1 MPVLDFH
8 HFGGQNWETAAMKNT
23 LAHAGVAAPHTGQP
37 FSEALCFGIAGGI
50 AAGYSFCPS
59 IPGYDIGS
67 GVSIVGRY
75 RLFSTDG
82 EFIRGFFDRIGA
94 TVKVQE
100 TSGVKGA
107 YKHLL
112 EALENGKPGIVWSSP
127 LPVAPAVWAG
137 CVGMYATV
145 VFGVDEARGIACIS
159 DRAPGPLPLPLDRL
173 EAARNK
179 VCSHRNR
186 LLTFDAPSKLN
197 EARLKAAVIE
207 GVRLC
212 AEDFRKPK
220 LKTYN
225 LPGFFDWSKVIANGN
240 NARGWLRIFPDG
252 RIYMALRDTFD
263 SIETAGTGGA
273 GFRPMYA
280 DFLGEAAAITKR
292 KALAELAARYREIAK
307 QWTSL
312 AEAMLPD
319 AVKPLRRTKEL
330 LRKRSELFL
339 SKGAAALA
347 QIEEIKEQLNRIEVE
362 MREGFPLGETELKD
376 LLESARDR
384 IVALHAAESA
394 AAADLAKTAV

>member
-1 MPVLDFH
+1 
-8 HFGGQNWETAAMKNT
+8 MKNM

-75 RLFSTDG
+75 HLFTTNG
-82 EFIRGFFDRIGA
+82 EFTRGFFERVGA
-94 TVKVQE
+94 RPQVHE

-107 YKHLL
+107 YKALV
-112 EALENGKPGIVWSSP
+112 EALEGGKPGIVWSSP

-145 VFGVDEARGIACIS
+145 VFGVDETKGVAYIS
-159 DRAPGPLPLPLDRL
+159 DRAPGPLTLPLDQL

-186 LLTFDAPSKLN
+186 LLTFDPPATLN
-197 EARLKAAVIE
+197 VARLKAAVSE
-207 GVRLC
+207 GIRLC
-212 AEDFRKPK
+212 AADFQKPK

-225 LPGFFDWSKVIANGN
+225 LPGFFDWAKLITNDK

-280 DFLGEAAAITKR
+280 EFLDEAAAITKR
-292 KALAELAARYREIAK
+292 KALAELAGRYREIAK
-307 QWTSL
+307 MWTAL
-312 AEAMLPD
+312 AESMLPD
-319 AVKPLRRTKEL
+319 AMKPLRRTKEL
-330 LRKRSELFL
+330 LRMRSELFL
-339 SKGAAALA
+339 SKGAVALP
-347 QIEEIKEQLNRIEVE
+347 QIDKIKDDLNRIELE
-362 MREGFPLGETELKD
+362 MREGFPLAEAELKD
-376 LLESARDR
+376 LLEAARER
-384 IVALHAAESA
+384 ILALHDAESSAAGELAKA
-394 AAADLAKTAV
+394 AA

>member
-1 MPVLDFH
+1 MPILDFQQ
-8 HFGGQNWETAAMKNT
+8 FGGKNWETVAMKNT

-75 RLFSTDG
+75 HHFSTDG
-82 EFIRGFFDRIGA
+82 EFIRGFFERIGA
-94 TVKVQE
+94 RLQVQE

-107 YKHLL
+107 YRHLVQ
-112 EALENGKPGIVWSSP
+112 ALEGGRPGIVWSSP

-137 CVGMYATV
+137 CGGMYTTV
-145 VFGVDEARGIACIS
+145 VFGVDEAKGIAYIS
-159 DRAPGPLPLPLDRL
+159 DMAPGPLTLPLDQL

-197 EARLKAAVIE
+197 GARLKSAVIE
-207 GVRLC
+207 GIRLC
-212 AEDFRKPK
+212 AADFQKPR

-225 LPGFFDWSKVIANGN
+225 LPGFLDWSKVIANET

-273 GFRPMYA
+273 GYRPMYA
-280 DFLGEAAAITKR
+280 EFLDEAAAVAKR
-292 KALAELAARYREIAK
+292 KAFAELAARYRELAK
-307 QWTSL
+307 QWTAL
-312 AEAMLPD
+312 AESMLPNS
-319 AVKPLRRTKEL
+319 VKPFRRTKEL
-330 LRKRSELFL
+330 LRKRGDLFL
-339 SKGAAALA
+339 SKGAGALP
-347 QIEEIKEQLNRIEVE
+347 RIEKVKDELTRIELE
-362 MREGFPLGETELKD
+362 MREGFPLAEAELKD
-376 LLESARDR
+376 FLEAARER

-394 AAADLAKTAV
+394 AANELAKAAA

>member
-1 MPVLDFH
+1 MPILDFH

-23 LAHAGVAAPHTGQP
+23 LAHAGVAAPHTGRP

-75 RLFSTDG
+75 HLFTTGG
-82 EFIRGFFDRIGA
+82 EFIRGFLERIGA
-94 TVKVQE
+94 RLQVRE

-107 YKHLL
+107 YKYLV
-112 EALENGKPGIVWSSP
+112 EALEGGRPGIVWSAP
-127 LPVAPAVWAG
+127 LPIAPAVWAG
-137 CVGMYATV
+137 CAGMYATV
-145 VFGVDEARGIACIS
+145 VFGVDEAQGIACLS
-159 DRAPGPLPLPLDRL
+159 DRAPGPLTLPLDQL

-186 LLTFDAPSKLN
+186 LLTFDAPANLN

-207 GVRLC
+207 GIRLC
-212 AEDFRKPK
+212 AVDFRNPK

-225 LPGFFDWSKVIANGN
+225 LPGFFDWSKVIANGK
-240 NARGWLRIFPDG
+240 NARGWLRIFPGG

-280 DFLGEAAAITKR
+280 DFLAEAAIIAKQR
-292 KALAELAARYREIAK
+292 AFVELAERYRELAK
-307 QWTSL
+307 QWTAL
-312 AEAMLPD
+312 AESMLPD
-319 AVKPLRRTKEL
+319 SVKPFKRTKEL
-330 LRKRSELFL
+330 LRKRGDLFL
-339 SKGAAALA
+339 AKGAAALA
-347 QIEEIKEQLNRIEVE
+347 QIEKIKDDLNRIEIE
-362 MREGFPLGETELKD
+362 MREGFPPGDAELKD
-376 LLESARDR
+376 LLEAARER
-384 IVALHAAESA
+384 ILALHAAESSAAGELAKA
-394 AAADLAKTAV
+394 AA